1 MKLLELHIDGF
12 GKFHDR
18 TISFK
23 DGINII
29 YGKNEAGKSTL
40 HTFIR
45 GMLFGI
51 ERGRGR
57 AAKNDTYSKFEPWEN
72 SGTYEGWLRLEKDGT
87 IYRIERRFR
96 KDNKSLKVINETR
109 GREEDATP
117 AFMNELLGGLNET
130 TYNNTISIGQL
141 KSATEDGMVSELRN
155 YIANMNTTGN
165 ISLNI
170 SKASTFLR
178 LQKRALEA
186 NLIPDASRE
195 YTALLAEIRNVEAEI
210 STPEFENQLASYQ
223 NMRSQV
229 KSIIDNTQSER
240 DVLEDQIQDAKRIL
254 TEYQFLDQSSVDAYS
269 QRADEYYNNYRNF
282 TEKGNKKSRK
292 VFSVLAL
299 LLALS
304 CIAGAI
310 YLRLTYPSD
319 YIAVVG
325 GLGISAL
332 VFLLIQTMI
341 RKGIKRDLA
350 KAEENKN
357 LLLEMFKK
365 HLFRNKAGAY
375 VKSSEDLGD
384 EGSSEVT
391 VSDEAMS
398 AFIKRMAEFTSL
410 CDMVRQSESASKKLM
425 EDINSLREKQNNCS
439 EMIEKQQRTQ
449 WELEKKLEHLNNC
462 KMQVT
467 NLKRVL
473 TENDRIREEIT
484 AIELAQE
491 TLTELSSSIR
501 DSFGLYLNKE
511 ASDLVGGITGGI
523 YDSLS
528 IDENLNVF
536 LNTKRKLVP
545 LEQVSSGTMDQVYL
559 ALRLAAAKLLQ
570 GDGEPFPLIFDDSFT
585 QYDEERLR
593 TALKWMA
600 EAYDGQMLIFTW
612 SGLLLGLFFL
622 PVARQ
627 LPFPATGKS
636 SEELR

>member
-12 GKFHDR
+12 GKFHNR
-18 TISFK
+18 TISFE

-57 AAKNDTYSKFEPWEN
+57 AAKNDLYSKFEPWSN
-72 SGTYEGWLRLEKDGT
+72 SGTYEGWLRLEKDGV

-109 GREEDATP
+109 GREEEATP

-141 KSATEDGMVSELRN
+141 KSATEEGMVSELRN

-195 YTALLAEIRNVEAEI
+195 YTALLAEIRNVETEI
-210 STPEFENQLASYQ
+210 AAPEFENQLASYQ
-223 NMRSQV
+223 NMRNQV

-240 DVLEDQIQDAKRIL
+240 TVLEDQIQDAKRIL
-254 TEYQFLDQSSVDAYS
+254 TENQFTDQTSVDAYS
-269 QRADEYYNNYRNF
+269 QKAEEYYNNYRDF
-282 TEKGNKKSRK
+282 DAKGKKKSRK
-292 VFSVLAL
+292 VFSALAL
-299 LLALS
+299 LMAVA
-304 CIAGAI
+304 CIAGAV

-319 YIAVVG
+319 YITVVG

-332 VFLLIQTMI
+332 VFLLIQMLT
-341 RKGIKRDLA
+341 RKGIKRDLT
-350 KAEENKN
+350 KAEDNKG
-357 LLLEMFKK
+357 LLLEMLKK
-365 HLFRNKAGAY
+365 HLY
-375 VKSSEDLGD
+375 SEGT
-384 EGSSEVT
+384 SEIT

-398 AFIKRMAEFTSL
+398 AFGKRMAEFTSL
-410 CDMVRQSESASKKLM
+410 CEMIRQSESASKKLM

-462 KMQVT
+462 KTQIT

-473 TENDRIREEIT
+473 AENDRIREEIT

-545 LEQVSSGTMDQVYL
+545 IEQVSSGTMDQVYL

-600 EAYDGQMLIFTW
+600 EAYGGQMLIFTCHK
-612 SGLLLGLFFL
+612 
-622 PVARQ
+622 R
-627 LPFPATGKS
+627 
-636 SEELR
+636 EEQILQTHQIDFHYIEI